1 MEELE
6 ITQEILNRLKI
17 FRRGLHSIGDSE
29 MVSCPFHNDIHP
41 SCSMKIVETGRLI
54 YNCFSCGRKGTA
66 RSMYKELTGSSI
78 TKDLKLDR
86 SSIEAESDR
95 LQKLFKIGKP
105 AENLEATPDVHIA
118 LTGTLLDPFS
128 VRSSA
133 EYLTKRCIT
142 RKVAERMQMKYA
154 TTAKV
159 CDSTD
164 RDNFRRQVNF
174 SDRLLIPVYENGR
187 LMTCEARDI
196 YGKESFEKKMQAAGK
211 EAEYK
216 KCLYPI
222 GASTSTL
229 YQLDKLDKSQMLFF
243 MEGLM
248 DLAVLRTASRFNEKN
263 STSIFGASISR
274 RQQYLLSTFDS
285 FCFIIDNDLAGWSSL
300 LRLSKRLEEDCKER
314 YETCNWC
321 FLVPPY
327 HEMGVKDVGDI
338 PVKSRKTIDE
348 VVSMRWL
355 EGMRRIK
362 TSRDLI
368 QAKVEELSKT
378 KAETKISNSSR
389 RVIAAS
395 KRRIIAE

>member
-86 SSIEAESDR
+86 SSTEADSER
-95 LQKLFKIGKP
+95 LHQLFRIKP
-105 AENLEATPDVHIA
+105 AENLEFAPDVHIA

-128 VRSSA
+128 VKSSA

-142 RKVAERMQMKYA
+142 KKVAERMQMKYA
-154 TTAKV
+154 AIAKV

-164 RDNFRRQVNF
+164 RHNIRRQVNF
-174 SDRLLIPVYENGR
+174 SDRLLIPVYENGK

-196 YGKESFEKKMQAAGK
+196 YGKEAFEKKMQAAGR

-229 YQLDKLDKSQMLFF
+229 YQLDKLDKSLMLFF

-248 DLAVLRTASRFNEKN
+248 DLAVLRTASQFNEKN

-274 RQQYLLSTFDS
+274 RQLYLLSTFNS
-285 FCFIIDNDLAGWSSL
+285 FCFIIDNDLAGWNSL
-300 LRLSKRLEEDCKER
+300 LRLSRRLEEDYRER
-314 YETCNWC
+314 YETCDWC

-327 HEMGVKDVGDI
+327 HELGVKDVGDI
-338 PVKSRKTIDE
+338 PVKSGKTIDE

-368 QAKVEELSKT
+368 EAKVNELSEAK
-378 KAETKISNSSR
+378 TKISSSKR

-395 KRRIIAE
+395 RRRIIAE